1 MIYLHELLDV
11 QPGMID
17 EYIEAG
23 DHHLIAGWN
32 RYVKTVG
39 FFKNACHHR
48 EALALWEIGED
59 AVSVDSL
66 GGFTFTD
73 LDGMA
78 WIRLALKYRQDW
90 YDSWIESVPFCPTVE
105 MIKQRQ
111 NNGEF
116 KGNNLYYWE
125 QTRVLPG
132 KMDEFLKLM
141 QSELVP
147 MEEKRGMKLAGCYRW
162 YGACGRSG
170 EITSMWA
177 VKNWAHWGK
186 MREERQKDTAF
197 QKWNE
202 KSNTLIKGASYK
214 FWIPAY
220 WSLLH

>member
-1 MIYLHELLDV
+1 MIYLHELLNV

-17 EYIEAG
+17 EYIDAAAN
-23 DHHLIAGWN
+23 HLVAGWN

-39 FFKNACHHR
+39 FFKNAFRHR
-48 EALALWEIGED
+48 EGLALWELGEEPI
-59 AVSVDSL
+59 SVDSL
-66 GGFTFTD
+66 GGFTFND

-78 WIRLALKYRQDW
+78 WQRLALKYRQDW

-105 MIKQRQ
+105 KIKRRQ
-111 NNGEF
+111 K
-116 KGNNLYYWE
+116 KGDFTGNALYYWE

-132 KMDEFLKLM
+132 KMDEYLKAM
-141 QSELVP
+141 QKELVP
-147 MEEKRGMKLAGCYRW
+147 MEEARGMKLAGCYRW

-170 EITSMWA
+170 EITSLWA

-186 MREERQKDTAF
+186 MRDERLKDPAF
-197 QKWNE
+197 NKWAE
-202 KSNTLIKGASYK
+202 KAIALRTESSYK

>member
-17 EYIEAG
+17 EYIDAAAN
-23 DHHLIAGWN
+23 HLVAGWN

-39 FFKNACHHR
+39 FFKNAFRHR
-48 EALALWEIGED
+48 EGLALWELGED
-59 AVSVDSL
+59 PVSVDSL
-66 GGFTFTD
+66 GGFTFND

-78 WIRLALKYRQDW
+78 WQRLALKYRQDW

-105 MIKQRQ
+105 KIKGRQ
-111 NNGEF
+111 KKGEF
-116 KGNNLYYWE
+116 TGNALYYWE

-132 KMDEFLKLM
+132 KMDAYLKAM
-141 QSELVP
+141 QKELVP
-147 MEEKRGMKLAGCYRW
+147 MEEARGMKLAGCYRW

-170 EITSMWA
+170 EITSLWA

-186 MREERQKDTAF
+186 MRDERLKDPAF
-197 QKWNE
+197 NKWSE
-202 KSNTLIKGASYK
+202 KAIALRTESSYK
-214 FWIPAY
+214 FWTPAY